1 LIKSSVRIE
10 DFGVESGGLRDDVLD
25 GGVDRKKERKRRIKR
40 TERAKKWREWA
51 FIIRC
56 VSDKTEQRSAAAVD
70 PMVDFGLIERV
81 EEVVVVVVVFL
92 FYLMEV
98 MGLFLFFIISCVWRD
113 WKLSRV
119 V

>member
-1 LIKSSVRIE
+1 MIKSSVRIE

-81 EEVVVVVVVFL
+81 EEVVVVVLFL

-98 MGLFLFFIISCVWRD
+98 MGLFFLFIISCVWRG